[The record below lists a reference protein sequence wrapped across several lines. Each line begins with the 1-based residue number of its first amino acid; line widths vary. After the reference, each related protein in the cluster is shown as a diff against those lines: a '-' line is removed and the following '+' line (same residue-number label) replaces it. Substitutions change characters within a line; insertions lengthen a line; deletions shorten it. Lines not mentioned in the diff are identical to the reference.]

1 MLSPDFSRPQNFQSR
16 FLGYTEFSQHG
27 FTVSENM
34 TKFATSTDKDYRK
47 YEQNT
52 PSDTE
57 LFGL

>member
-1 MLSPDFSRPQNFQSR
+1 MLSPDFPRPLNFQSR
-16 FLGYTEFSQHG
+16 FLGYMEFSHHRI
-27 FTVSENM
+27 TIPKIM
-34 TKFATSTDKDYRK
+34 TNFATSTDNDYRK